1 MSKLHI
7 PEVLHIADKPIT
19 TSRPWRRILALC
31 LLCLLSIVTSIL
43 LIGAAPKSDEQ
54 IAPFLYAWMISF
66 LPYFAACAFV
76 LATKPLVGRWRWI
89 ELGIILLGAFLLR
102 AMLLPLPPGLSHD
115 SWRYLLDARVTLHG
129 FSPYVYAPG
138 DKALAPLHDSILYAN
153 SRYRNV
159 PTLYPPG
166 AQAVY
171 LLSYLLAPANLYFLK
186 GVFLVFDM
194 VTCIALIVLLG
205 RKGLDQRRVL
215 LYAWCP
221 LPIIE
226 FAIQG
231 HVDVITLTFTILAV
245 LSAANRSVRGYMLTG
260 FLIGVATL
268 TKIYPI
274 LLLAVLLPGGDDR
287 HVPLMRRV
295 KYHYVPLLVTCF
307 ATIILGYLPYLILGH
322 GQAFGYFAS
331 YTSEQGQNAGVTQHI
346 VRWLGDQLRLPLT
359 QTITLEH
366 IVGALLIGVVSFIVF
381 VQRWRNRMSV
391 EAATLLLFGVI
402 LSISSHIFPWYT
414 TTLLLWVP
422 VLITNKH
429 QPEKSSST
437 SVGARVVEWGRVG
450 LYSRPLAIIAVWY
463 FTTTVLLGYFFNP
476 GPGNPSPDWTVYYRV
491 VYMPVMAALSVAAI
505 IGIINLFRFQKAT
518 SYAERSPND

>member
-1 MSKLHI
+1 MNRLELPQATNI
-7 PEVLHIADKPIT
+7 TDKPVT
-19 TSRPWRRILALC
+19 ASHPWRHILALC
-31 LLCLLSIVTSIL
+31 LLCLLSIITSIL
-43 LIGAAPKSDEQ
+43 LAGAAPKSDNQ
-54 IAPFLYAWMISF
+54 ITPFLYAWIVSF

-76 LATKPLVGRWRWI
+76 LATKPLTGRWRRI
-89 ELGIILLGAFLLR
+89 ELSIILLGAFLLR

-115 SWRYLLDARVTLHG
+115 SWRYLWDARVTLHG
-129 FSPYVYAPG
+129 FSPYVFAPG
-138 DKALAPLHDSILYAN
+138 DKTLAPLQNTILYTN
-153 SRYRNV
+153 SRFRNV
-159 PTLYPPG
+159 PTIYPPG

-186 GVFLVFDM
+186 GIFLVFDM
-194 VTCIALIVLLG
+194 VTCVALVVLLG

-287 HVPLMRRV
+287 HVPFMHRV
-295 KYHYVPLLVTCF
+295 KYHYLPLLVTCF

-322 GQAFGYFAS
+322 GQAFGFFAT
-331 YTSEQGQNAGVTQHI
+331 YANEQGQNAGVTQLL
-346 VRWLGDQLRLPLT
+346 VQWLGHQLHLPLS

-366 IVGALLIGVVSFIVF
+366 VAGLLLISIVSCIVF
-381 VQRWRNRMSV
+381 VQRWRNRISI

-402 LSISSHIFPWYT
+402 LSISSHVFPWYT

-422 VLITNKH
+422 VLLLNPSPPLLPLH
-429 QPEKSSST
+429 Y
-437 SVGARVVEWGRVG
+437 VERDGVRPGRM
-450 LYSRPLAIIAVWY
+450 LAVIATWY
-463 FTTTVLLGYFFNP
+463 FTTAVLLSYFPTP
-476 GPGNPSPDWTVYYRV
+476 GPGNPSLDWNIYYALVYKPV
-491 VYMPVMAALSVAAI
+491 VVALGIAAI
-505 IGIINLFRFQKAT
+505 IGVINLQ
-518 SYAERSPND
+518 RSNGP